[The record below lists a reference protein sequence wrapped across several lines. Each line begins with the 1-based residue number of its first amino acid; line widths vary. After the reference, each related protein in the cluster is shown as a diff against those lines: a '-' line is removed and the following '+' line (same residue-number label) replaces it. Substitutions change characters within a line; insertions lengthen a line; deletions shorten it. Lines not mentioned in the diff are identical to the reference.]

1 MHPFCNHNYHQCDT
15 FFLID
20 TLLKYVLPPNSVD
33 QEVPPSS
40 TTRTLDASDDTGT
53 FETSI
58 TSHNDSLFSCSTV
71 TVLFF
76 LQLHFCVHKNYQ
88 CDTFSFIDTEL
99 LSPSSSQICRSR
111 GASIAKYKSGILGKL
126 RYIIWQF
133 DTIFNDRHNI
143 SSKLA
148 DQEVPR
154 EQNMKPPP
162 NSKDQKQKRV
172 SLLILHNNITE
183 RSLSIWQPIIE
194 VLNFY
199 YYNFQR
205 SRSTYADNAE

>member
-1 MHPFCNHNYHQCDT
+1 MIVCLAVLLSQFYFFCN
-15 FFLID
+15 
-20 TLLKYVLPPNSVD
+20 
-33 QEVPPSS
+33 
-40 TTRTLDASDDTGT
+40 
-53 FETSI
+53 SI
-58 TSHNDSLFSCSTV
+58 FVFIKITNVIL
-71 TVLFF
+71 
-76 LQLHFCVHKNYQ
+76 
-88 CDTFSFIDTEL
+88 FSFIDTEL

-111 GASIAKYKSGILGKL
+111 GASIAKYNSGILGKL

-143 SSKLA
+143 SSKFA